1 MISDADA
8 VLKTLR
14 IRRGPFQSGRR
25 TDRTF
30 GPHVR
35 SRTCKY

>member
-8 VLKTLR
+8 VLETLR

-25 TDRTF
+25 TDV
-30 GPHVR
+30 PLAPM
-35 SRTCKY
+35 